1 MKLQKPSVYSRICL
15 VRFMAITVPKH
26 LPPQTTDFHIF
37 TPCRIGFLSKIELF
51 ANIRETCTRKI
62 LSFYSSKLRTLRHIF
77 KKYK

>member
-51 ANIRETCTRKI
+51 
-62 LSFYSSKLRTLRHIF
+62 LIF
-77 KKYK
+77 VKHAHVKFSAFVHQNLEL